1 MTATLQAARRKLR
14 DYQPV
19 EIPFESGMIA
29 AAVAVILH
37 DGAEGL
43 EALFIHRAVRAGD
56 TWSGQIAFPGG
67 RRDPGD
73 ADLLA
78 TAIRETGEEVGV
90 DLSSAERLGVL
101 DDLYPRTP
109 VLPPVVVRPFVFVL
123 TARPTIVVSS
133 EVQDAFWVSFRAL
146 QAPGVASTV
155 TVDHPGIPRRVLP
168 AYALGNHTI
177 WGMSERI
184 LTPLI
189 SLVS

>member
-1 MTATLQAARRKLR
+1 MTATLEAARRKLR
-14 DYQPV
+14 NYQPV

-29 AAVAVILH
+29 AAVAVVLH
-37 DGAEGL
+37 DGNDGI

-56 TWSGQIAFPGG
+56 VWSGQIAFPGG

-78 TAIRETGEEVGV
+78 TAIRETMEEVGV

-109 VLPPVVVRPFVFVL
+109 VLPPVVVRPFVFAL
-123 TARPTIVVSS
+123 TSRPPIVVSS

-146 QAPGVASTV
+146 QAPGVAGTV
-155 TVDHPGIPRRVLP
+155 TVDHPGIPRRAMP
-168 AYALGNHTI
+168 AYTLGNHTI

>member
-1 MTATLQAARRKLR
+1 
-14 DYQPV
+14 
-19 EIPFESGMIA
+19 MIA

-37 DGAEGL
+37 DGDEGL

-78 TAIRETGEEVGV
+78 TAIRETMEEVGV

-109 VLPPVVVRPFVFVL
+109 VLPPVVVRPFVFAL
-123 TARPTIVVSS
+123 TARPTIVVGP

-146 QAPGVASTV
+146 QAPGVAGTV

-168 AYALGNHTI
+168 AYTLGNHTI